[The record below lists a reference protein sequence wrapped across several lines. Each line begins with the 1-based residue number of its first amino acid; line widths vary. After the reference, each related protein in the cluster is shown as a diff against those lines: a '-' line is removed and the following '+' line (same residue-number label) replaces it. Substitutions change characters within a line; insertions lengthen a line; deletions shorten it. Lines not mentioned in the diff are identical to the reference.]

1 MCQVL
6 PLYPDIRQVDVLY
19 RRQIIV
25 FLHLGDLGPAKL
37 EEGDLRDHISDALL
51 VFVDLLVMLA
61 ELMNKPASFLRKEGV
76 CFDQKRLQRFQVLY
90 EMPLFV

>member
-1 MCQVL
+1 MRQVL

-37 EEGDLRDHISDALL
+37 EEGDLGDHVSDALL
-51 VFVDLLVMLA
+51 VLVDLLVMLA
-61 ELMNKPASFLRKEGV
+61 ELMNQPASFLGKEGV
-76 CFDQKRLQRFQVLY
+76 CFDQERLQRFQVLY
-90 EMPLFV
+90 ELPLFV